1 MQTAARAL
9 TSRFG
14 MNCHSA
20 PGIIALCAALV
31 LFAGAAGAAE
41 VTPVERGKSFAQQ
54 NCARCHAT
62 GMEGA
67 SPYAAAP
74 PFRTLH
80 ERYDVGS
87 LAEAFAEGIIVVHN
101 GGGEQ
106 MPEFMLE
113 PGQIDDLIAYL
124 RSLQPQTPVGSVRR

>member
-1 MQTAARAL
+1 MTITVACDWPRVHIVAL
-9 TSRFG
+9 
-14 MNCHSA
+14 
-20 PGIIALCAALV
+20 ALCAALG
-31 LFAGAAGAAE
+31 LFVGAAGAADI
-41 VTPVERGKSFAQQ
+41 TPVERGKSFAQQ
-54 NCARCHAT
+54 NCARCHAI

-67 SPYAAAP
+67 SPYAPAP

-80 ERYDVGS
+80 ERYDVGD
-87 LAEAFAEGIIVVHN
+87 LAEGVAEGIIVVHN

-124 RSLQPQTPVGSVRR
+124 RSLQPQTQPGATVR

>member
-1 MQTAARAL
+1 MKR
-9 TSRFG
+9 R
-14 MNCHSA
+14 SA
-20 PGIIALCAALV
+20 PGIIGLCVALV
-31 LFAGAAGAAE
+31 ISGGPASAGGL
-41 VTPVERGKSFAQQ
+41 TPVERGKAFAQQ
-54 NCARCHAT
+54 NCARCHAI

-67 SPYAAAP
+67 SPYAPAP

-80 ERYDVGS
+80 ERYDVGD

-113 PGQIDDLIAYL
+113 PAQIDDLIAYL
-124 RSLQPQTPVGSVRR
+124 RSLQPQTPGGAAGH